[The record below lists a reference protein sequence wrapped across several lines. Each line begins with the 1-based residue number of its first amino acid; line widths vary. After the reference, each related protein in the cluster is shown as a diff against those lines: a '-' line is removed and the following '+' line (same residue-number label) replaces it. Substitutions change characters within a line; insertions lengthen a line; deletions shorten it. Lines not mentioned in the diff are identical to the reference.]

1 MTRRGHGARGAG
13 AAAVAGRRGDTEF
26 VLVSYD
32 IADDRRRA
40 RVHRLL
46 SGFGAWVQYS
56 VFECYLTNR
65 QQVELA
71 ARLAREI
78 APTEDHV
85 RLYRLCHACEGR
97 VEVTGGGRPA
107 EAVAYVV

>member
-1 MTRRGHGARGAG
+1 MKRARTNEAV
-13 AAAVAGRRGDTEF
+13 VAGRQRHTEF

-32 IADDRRRA
+32 VEDDRRRT

-46 SGFGAWVQYS
+46 SGFGTWIQFS
-56 VFECYLTNR
+56 VFECYLTRR

-78 APTEDHV
+78 QPAHDHI
-85 RLYRLCHACEGR
+85 RIYRFCAACESR
-97 VEVTGGGRPA
+97 VEAIGGAQPT

>member
-1 MTRRGHGARGAG
+1 MKR
-13 AAAVAGRRGDTEF
+13 AATSEAVVAGRHGDTEF

-32 IADDRRRA
+32 IPDDRRRG

-46 SGFGAWVQYS
+46 SGFGGWVQYS
-56 VFECYLTNR
+56 VFECYLTKR

-78 APTEDHV
+78 RPAQDHV
-85 RLYRLCHACEGR
+85 RFYRLCAACEAR
-97 VEVTGGGRPA
+97 VEVVGGAPPM

>member
-1 MTRRGHGARGAG
+1 VQRAVSGAPV
-13 AAAVAGRRGDTEF
+13 VAGCHTDTEF

-32 IADDRRRA
+32 IPDDRRRG

-56 VFECYLTNR
+56 VFECYLTKR

-78 APTEDHV
+78 RPAQDHV
-85 RLYRLCHACEGR
+85 RIYRVCAACESR
-97 VEVTGGGRPA
+97 VVAIGGAPPV

>member
-1 MTRRGHGARGAG
+1 VQRAANGASV
-13 AAAVAGRRGDTEF
+13 VAGRHTDTEF

-32 IADDRRRA
+32 IPDDRRRG

-46 SGFGAWVQYS
+46 SGFGSWVQYS
-56 VFECYLTNR
+56 VFECYLTKR

-78 APTEDHV
+78 RPAQDHV
-85 RLYRLCHACEGR
+85 RLYRLCAACEGR
-97 VEVTGGGRPA
+97 VEVIGGAPPV